1 MKYVIGTLVVLVG
14 FLVLFSDNI
23 AYLNNDQQR
32 TVDKPLQ
39 QGIEEQQ
46 KILNEMQNQQ
56 RLFEEFLATNDIEE
70 QQRIF
75 NEIQNQQL
83 VDNFNKWMMEEAIKS
98 VTPFDAGGYV
108 QGHGFNPSD
117 TMAEDTHRMM
127 QEQQML
133 QQQTNDMDN
142 FNNSGNGMGF

>member
-1 MKYVIGTLVVLVG
+1 LKYVIGTLVVLVG

-23 AYLNNDQQR
+23 AYLINDQQR

-46 KILNEMQNQQ
+46 KILYEMQNQQ
-56 RLFEEFLATNDIEE
+56 RLFEEFLAANDIEE

-83 VDNFNKWMMEEAIKS
+83 VDNFNQWIMEEATKS
-98 VTPFDAGGYV
+98 VTPFDEGGYV
-108 QGHGFNPSD
+108 QGYGFNPSD
-117 TMAEDTHRMM
+117 TMAEDAHRMT

-133 QQQTNDMDN
+133 QQQMNDMNN
-142 FNNSGNGMGF
+142 FNNFGNGMGF